1 MIMTILAVFRYR
13 IFIIRVH
20 SISVFSYENLLNFN
34 LQVCNL
40 EQQKCAKVV
49 PIPLK
54 NRAVSI
60 AVEPKEGYVLIKKLI
75 PLWRLTFKNDLIRF

>member
-20 SISVFSYENLLNFN
+20 SVSVFSYENLLNFN

-49 PIPLK
+49 SIPLN

-75 PLWRLTFKNDLIRF
+75 PLWRLTFKNDFIRF